1 MGRRGTEESERDSG
15 SGSGSAAQGSKG
27 RVKKKKN
34 EDDECRCSL
43 EETRFDDLKELRFHF
58 SQTSQGSK
66 GLRDCVQTNYK
77 DLKTVNPTFPFL
89 VRECEGIEAKI
100 WARYELG
107 VEKSISVEGLDVA
120 NVEKSVQQLVKEKPT

>member
-1 MGRRGTEESERDSG
+1 MGESERDSS
-15 SGSGSAAQGSKG
+15 SGSGSRRKEAREGSRRRRTKTMSAGAAWRKLVST
-27 RVKKKKN
+27 N
-34 EDDECRCSL
+34 
-43 EETRFDDLKELRFHF
+43 LKELRFHF

-66 GLRDCVQTNYK
+66 GLRDFVQTNYK

>member
-1 MGRRGTEESERDSG
+1 VRRAACIFTHSITHFRFIPFSFSFSVFCFSSTTRD
-15 SGSGSAAQGSKG
+15 
-27 RVKKKKN
+27 
-34 EDDECRCSL
+34 
-43 EETRFDDLKELRFHF
+43 F
-58 SQTSQGSK
+58 
-66 GLRDCVQTNYK
+66 VQTNYK